1 MWFWL
6 LVMSFCYV
14 HGTTTTIDDA
24 LQYNQLDVRKERRL
38 TACGTNHTCD
48 CHQTKKTF
56 YLVDCSLRH
65 LSVIP
70 TLPHNATE
78 INISRNMIT
87 GIPPETFQWTVNM
100 TSIIFTR
107 NRIIAIPSGLF
118 SSLNNIENVDFSR
131 NRIKEIPTGCLSSAF
146 DIRTIDFAQ
155 NRISHFPF
163 DLTENKTKLQTLDI
177 SRNFIE
183 EIPMGCLSSALDIK
197 TIDFSR
203 NKISHIPSDLTEN
216 KTNLENLFFED
227 NYITNLDSGI
237 FDGNPSLIKL
247 HLRNNRLKEIAEGL
261 LLNTTQIES
270 VELSQNFITEIPKD
284 LFANTPHLKHVD
296 FQGNKLSEIPDG
308 LFSNTPALKTVTI
321 SSNLIRQLPHRLFQG
336 LQALKSLDLQ
346 DNELTNLQCDIFIEL
361 SNVKTIILSK
371 NRIRTLCPTIFS
383 SFKKVKEIRLDGN
396 DITALPENLLWKTQ
410 ALEIITLSRNCIRS
424 LPESFL
430 ANVPNLQSVEIAHNA
445 IRVVPEYFFERTTKL
460 LSIII
465 SANVIER
472 LPRDLFA
479 AATKLSTLLKISHNR
494 LRSLHEDTF
503 SRNHEVRSIDV
514 SYNLLRE
521 IPAGLFSKNY
531 NIKNIDLS
539 GNRLETLPVT
549 LLSNSTELK
558 RLHLSDNLLTDI
570 PPGFF
575 KSTPNL
581 YYLVLSNNKLQHVHH
596 RFFNGLEK
604 IPYLSLSG
612 NNIHQL
618 PANLFSNMTISYC
631 IDLSNNSLTEIPLGL
646 FNSSHTKHGALILLL
661 QRNNLTRVR
670 NGLLHGFSRL
680 GHIFLNNN
688 EISEVE
694 ENAFSDMPIENI
706 YLFNNKITK
715 FKNSSFTKTKLQ
727 STLHLYK
734 NRLEYI
740 SANALEDMPH
750 NMKLLLSCG
759 YLKSLPMP
767 NRNIRSECVTNN
779 FVPKL
784 TFSRSGDVFYEVLR
798 HQGFDCSLKRGTAIC
813 RPCPPGTFGNESG
826 HCTPCP
832 AGGFYQDDIGTNSC
846 LRCHIGSF
854 VKTGNGSSA
863 SQCILCPEGTKLST
877 FAGYRACPCKENYT
891 RLHRFEK
898 CSVCLEEGLNCSQD
912 YKALL
917 PGYYWNWTFPNAN
930 LMEYSNFVLNLQ
942 TENVHYHQSTVEYK
956 QLIPRVFA
964 CSRPENCMNN
974 NSHEVDG
981 IAGSCTV
988 GYRAWLCS
996 KCVKGYYSVLGFC
1009 LPCPNIVWVCFEI
1022 SMTVFIFII
1031 FLVFVIVK
1039 SKKQNRSEERRTI
1052 ADIVSSRVKI
1062 VLGFYQVVGELFEAF
1077 HSVSWA
1083 GVLQYIGEW
1092 ITVLEF
1098 NILRLIVKPYCLH
1111 EKLSLDHKLQFKIA
1125 LLFPLVVILTAFACQ
1140 PIFRVYFKYRKRYD
1154 AHDLKLRL
1162 AEIRSGLSTYVLL
1175 IMFVTYPSTCE
1186 VIFSLYPCA
1195 CDTFSI
1201 YKENDISIT
1210 LLRADY
1216 DIVCSDLLYYQIFAF
1231 LATLLYVISFPVLLL
1246 LFLRKYTKRQRD
1258 NKHITEPD
1266 TNLLNSEDSLMSEP
1280 IALNCSESN
1289 EETHAIPVWLNFLC
1303 ENFKPGFWFWEILE
1317 LARKVTQTMLIT
1329 LLGWDDPLTKLITIG
1344 VSVLFLTLHVKFSP
1358 MKNPFEQRLQLFSLA
1373 VIFVNVL
1380 FAAVP
1385 MSSDY
1390 GNYISI
1396 GIITLDAAI
1405 IVIVSG
1411 EAILPAYR
1419 YIKRRC
1425 QRNYIDYLSM

>member
-78 INISRNMIT
+78 ISFIKNHI
-87 GIPPETFQWTVNM
+87 ET
-100 TSIIFTR
+100 
-107 NRIIAIPSGLF
+107 IPSGLF
-118 SSLNNIENVDFSR
+118 SSLKNIENVAFSTNMIVSIPVELLESKVNLRKVDFSR
-131 NRIKEIPTGCLSSAF
+131 NFIKEIPPGFL
-146 DIRTIDFAQ
+146 
-155 NRISHFPF
+155 
-163 DLTENKTKLQTLDI
+163 
-177 SRNFIE
+177 
-183 EIPMGCLSSALDIK
+183 MSALNINA
-197 TIDFSR
+197 IDFSS

-216 KTNLENLFFED
+216 KTNLQTLFLDD
-227 NYITNLDSGI
+227 NYITILDSGI
-237 FDGNPSLIKL
+237 FDGNPNLIKL
-247 HLRNNRLKEIAEGL
+247 RLRKNRLKEIPKGL
-261 LLNTTQIES
+261 LSSTTNIES
-270 VELSQNFITEIPKD
+270 VVLSQNFITEIPKD
-284 LFANTPHLKHVD
+284 FFANTSHLKHVEFD
-296 FQGNKLSEIPDG
+296 RNKLSEVQDG
-308 LFSNTPALKTVTI
+308 LFRNTPGLQHI
-321 SSNLIRQLPHRLFQG
+321 ILSSNLIHQLPKRLFQG
-336 LQALKSLDLQ
+336 LQDLQTLDLHN
-346 DNELTNLQCDIFIEL
+346 NELKELHCGIFNEL
-361 SNVKTIILSK
+361 SNVETVDLSR

-383 SFKKVKEIRLDGN
+383 SFKKVKQIRLDAN
-396 DITALPENLLWKTQ
+396 DITVLPENLLRETQ
-410 ALEIITLSRNCIRS
+410 ALEILTLSRNGFRV

-430 ANVPNLQSVEIAHNA
+430 ANVPKLQKIEIAHNG
-445 IRVVPEYFFERTTKL
+445 IKVLPKDLFQRTTNL
-460 LSIII
+460 TLIIL
-465 SANVIER
+465 SANEIER
-472 LPRDLFA
+472 LPLDIFA
-479 AATKLSTLLKISHNR
+479 PATKAYYLLKLSHNQ
-494 LRSLHEDTF
+494 LRSLHVDTF
-503 SRNHEVRSIDV
+503 YRNQEVRSIEM
-514 SYNLLRE
+514 SYNFFRE
-521 IPAGLFSKNY
+521 LPAGLFSKNS
-531 NIKNIDLS
+531 NIRNINLS

-549 LLSNSTELK
+549 LLSNNTKLK

>member
-1 MWFWL
+1 MIQRLYSL
-6 LVMSFCYV
+6 LHRY
-14 HGTTTTIDDA
+14 
-24 LQYNQLDVRKERRL
+24 
-38 TACGTNHTCD
+38 
-48 CHQTKKTF
+48 
-56 YLVDCSLRH
+56 
-65 LSVIP
+65 
-70 TLPHNATE
+70 
-78 INISRNMIT
+78 
-87 GIPPETFQWTVNM
+87 
-100 TSIIFTR
+100 
-107 NRIIAIPSGLF
+107 
-118 SSLNNIENVDFSR
+118 
-131 NRIKEIPTGCLSSAF
+131 
-146 DIRTIDFAQ
+146 
-155 NRISHFPF
+155 
-163 DLTENKTKLQTLDI
+163 
-177 SRNFIE
+177 
-183 EIPMGCLSSALDIK
+183 
-197 TIDFSR
+197 FSR

-270 VELSQNFITEIPKD
+270 LELSQNFITEIPKD

-308 LFSNTPALKTVTI
+308 LFSNTPALKTLTI

-361 SNVKTIILSK
+361 SNVETIILSK

-396 DITALPENLLWKTQ
+396 DIIALPENLLSKTH
-410 ALEIITLSRNCIRS
+410 ALEIIKLSRNGLRT
-424 LPESFL
+424 LPESLL
-430 ANVPNLQSVEIAHNA
+430 ANVPNLKYVEIAHNA
-445 IRVVPEYFFERTTKL
+445 IRVVPEDLFERTKNL

-465 SANVIER
+465 SANLIER

-479 AATKLSTLLKISHNR
+479 AATNVYTLLKLSHNQ

-503 SRNHEVRSIDV
+503 SRNHKVKSIDV

-521 IPAGLFSKNY
+521 IPTGLFSKNLK
-531 NIKNIDLS
+531 IENIDLS

-549 LLSNSTELK
+549 LLSNNNELK
-558 RLHLSDNLLTDI
+558 RLHLSDNLLTEI

-575 KSTPNL
+575 KSTPKI
-581 YYLVLSNNKLQHVHH
+581 YYLVLSNNKLHHVHQ
-596 RFFNGLEK
+596 RFFNGLE
-604 IPYLSLSG
+604 IISYLSLSG
-612 NNIHQL
+612 NNIRQL
-618 PANLFSNMTISYC
+618 PANLFSNITISYC
-631 IDLSNNSLTEIPLGL
+631 IDLANNSLTEIPFGL
-646 FNSSHTKHGALILLL
+646 FNYTKHDAQFLLL

-670 NGLLHGFSRL
+670 NGLLDGFSRL
-680 GHIFLNNN
+680 GH
-688 EISEVE
+688 
-694 ENAFSDMPIENI
+694 I

-715 FKNSSFTKTKLQ
+715 FKNSSFTKTTLQ

-759 YLKSLPMP
+759 YLKSLPMSS
-767 NRNIRSECVTNN
+767 RNITSECVTNS
-779 FVPKL
+779 FVPTL

-798 HQGFDCSLKRGTAIC
+798 HQGFDCSLKRGRAIC
-813 RPCPPGTFGNESG
+813 RPCPPGSYGNASG
-826 HCTPCP
+826 QCTPCP

-846 LRCHIGSF
+846 LHCHNGSF

-863 SQCILCPEGTKLST
+863 TQCILCPEGTKQST
-877 FAGYRACPCKENYT
+877 FAGYRACLCKENYT

-917 PGYYWNWTFPNAN
+917 PGYYWNWTFPNAS
-930 LMEYSNFVLNLQ
+930 LMKYSKFVLNLQ
-942 TENVHYHQSTVEYK
+942 TKNVHYDQSTVEYE

-964 CSRPENCMNN
+964 CSRPENCVNY

-981 IAGSCTV
+981 IAGSCAV
-988 GYRAWLCS
+988 GYRGWLCS

-1009 LPCPNIVWVCFEI
+1009 LPCPNIVWVCFKI
-1022 SMTVFIFII
+1022 SMTVCIFII
-1031 FLVFVIVK
+1031 FLVFVMMN
-1039 SKKQNRSEERRTI
+1039 SKKQNRSEEGRTI

-1062 VLGFYQVVGELFEAF
+1062 VLGFYQVVGKLFEAF

-1083 GVLQYIGEW
+1083 GVLHYVGEW
-1092 ITVLEF
+1092 ISLLEF
-1098 NILRLIVKPYCLH
+1098 NILRLIVKQHCLH
-1111 EKLSLDHKLQFKIA
+1111 EKLSLDPKLEFTIA
-1125 LLFPLVVILTAFACQ
+1125 LLFPIVVILIAFACQ
-1140 PIFRVYFKYRKRYD
+1140 HILRVYFKYRKRYN

-1162 AEIRSGLSTYVLL
+1162 AKTRSALSTYVLL
-1175 IMFVTYPSTCE
+1175 ILFVTYPSTCD
-1186 VIFSLYPCA
+1186 VIFSLFPGA

-1201 YKENDISIT
+1201 YEENDISIT

-1216 DIVCSDLLYYQIFAF
+1216 DIVCSDLLYYQIFAL
-1231 LATLLYVISFPVLLL
+1231 LATLLYVISFPLLLL
-1246 LFLRKYTKRQRD
+1246 LFLSKYIKRQRD
-1258 NKHITEPD
+1258 YDHISEPD
-1266 TNLLNSEDSLMSEP
+1266 TDLLNSVDSLMSEP
-1280 IALNCSESN
+1280 IALNSSENN
-1289 EETHAIPVWLNFLC
+1289 EETRAISVWLNFLC

-1317 LARKVTQTMLIT
+1317 LVRKVTQTMLPT
-1329 LLGWDDPLTKLITIG
+1329 LLGWDDPLTKFITIG

-1358 MKNPFEQRLQLFSLA
+1358 MKSPFEQRLQLFSLA

-1385 MSSDY
+1385 ISSDY

-1405 IVIVSG
+1405 VVIVTG